1 MLHAG
6 RTDLATA
13 RCLAD
18 QGIPVY
24 ATIVSDADIA
34 RYSNSLT
41 GSPMTMRR
49 SPELIAFVCDRL
61 VVQSRIDGGDNH
73 IFDCYGLC
81 NRNGG
86 LVTCASAKTRRTE
99 ASPAMV
105 RYHHAV

>member
-34 RYSNSLT
+34 RYSNSL
-41 GSPMTMRR
+41 SIIDLRR
-49 SPELIAFVCDRL
+49 IAD
-61 VVQSRIDGGDNH
+61 DD
-73 IFDCYGLC
+73 
-81 NRNGG
+81 
-86 LVTCASAKTRRTE
+86 E
-99 ASPAMV
+99 AIA
-105 RYHHAV
+105 